1 MPDYDL
7 AELLAKLW
15 VGLKVWGLPVLLAI
29 CLHEAA
35 HGYAA
40 WRLGDDTAKR
50 LGRVSLNPLRHV
62 HWVGTVMIPAMLF
75 FLKSPFLFG
84 FAKPVPVNFTR
95 LRHPRRDMAWVALA
109 GPVMNVVLALISAL
123 MLNGINFAGSYA
135 DVLEQNLANSVFI
148 NITLAVFNMFP
159 LPPLD
164 GGRILTGVLPMRFAI
179 PYAKLENYGLIILI
193 GLIFGPLYFQERLGL
208 NVDIFGAFM
217 QTGMQAL
224 GGLIIFLA
232 GGFTA

>member
-1 MPDYDL
+1 MEYDL
-7 AELLAKLW
+7 PALWAEMGRGLA
-15 VGLKVWGLPVLLAI
+15 VWGMPVLLAI

-62 HWVGTVMIPAMLF
+62 HWVGTVMIPALLF

-109 GPVMNVVLALISAL
+109 GPAMNVFLALVSAL
-123 MLNGINFAGSYA
+123 LLHLVEFGGSYA
-135 DVLEQNLANSVFI
+135 GLIEENLSNAVLI
-148 NITLAVFNMFP
+148 NVTLAVFNMFP

-164 GGRILTGVLPMRFAI
+164 GGRILTGILPLRFAI
-179 PYAKLENYGLIILI
+179 PYAKLENYGLIILVA
-193 GLIFGPLYFQERLGL
+193 LIFAPIYFQSRLGL
-208 NVDIFGAFM
+208 DLDFFGAFM
-217 QTGMQAL
+217 HAGVAAV
-224 GGLIIFLA
+224 GNIVIFLA
-232 GGFTA
+232 GGWGA